1 MSFSALIS
9 HPQLLSALAEL
20 GYQQPTAV
28 QAQAIPP
35 ILAGH
40 DVMAGAQTGTG
51 KTAAFLLPL
60 LQQLLTTQADNQVD
74 DQVDDQGDD
83 QVDDRGEIQMLVLVP
98 TRELATQVAASF
110 SDYAKHTQLKAAL
123 VYGGVSV
130 SAQTKTFKQGVEVV
144 IATPGRLL
152 DHLRQGNLHLNKLK
166 YLVFDEA
173 DRMLDMGFADEIN
186 AILQRLP
193 KQRQTL
199 LFSATFDDKIYHLT
213 KRLLNQPKRIVVDNL
228 NSVAEP
234 LEQRVYAIDPERKR
248 AAAVSLLKQQQGQ
261 ACLVFSRT
269 KVAADELAQYFCQQ
283 GLTAHAFHADLSQ
296 AVREQV
302 LTRYQQGE
310 LSVLVATDVAA
321 RGLDIADLACVINME
336 LPFNAQDYVHRV
348 GRTGRAGKAGQAIT
362 LLASEEEWRLEEI
375 EALIDQRLAPQWL
388 PEFEP
393 DLTRAVPV
401 DKKNSRGAKKR
412 RAKKRGYRNQ

>member
-1 MSFSALIS
+1 MSFSAIIS
-9 HPQLLSALAEL
+9 HPQLLSALQEL
-20 GYQQPTAV
+20 GYEQPTAV
-28 QAQAIPP
+28 QQQAIPL

-60 LQQLLTTQADNQVD
+60 LQQLLTIQDADNQA
-74 DQVDDQGDD
+74 G
-83 QVDDRGEIQMLVLVP
+83 IQALVLVP

-110 SDYAKHTQLKAAL
+110 SQYAKHTQLQAAL
-123 VYGGVSV
+123 AYGGVSV
-130 SAQTKTFKQGVEVV
+130 AAQTKKFKQGVDVV

-152 DHLRQGNLHLNKLK
+152 DHLRQGNVSLQTLK

-199 LFSATFDDKIYHLT
+199 LFSATFDDKIFNLT
-213 KRLLNQPKRIVVDNL
+213 KRLLNQPKRIAVDSL
-228 NSVAEP
+228 NSVAAP
-234 LEQRVYAIDPERKR
+234 LEQRVYAIDAERKR
-248 AAAVSLLKQQQGQ
+248 DAAVSILKQQKGQ

-283 GLTAHAFHADLSQ
+283 GLAAHAFHADLSQ
-296 AVREQV
+296 AQREQV
-302 LTRYQQGE
+302 LARYQQGE
-310 LSVLVATDVAA
+310 LTVLVATDVAA
-321 RGLDIADLACVINME
+321 RGLDIADLACVLNME
-336 LPFNAQDYVHRV
+336 LPFVAQDYVHRV

-388 PEFEP
+388 LGFEP
-393 DLTRAVPV
+393 DLTKSAPV
-401 DKKNSRGAKKR
+401 DKKNSRGARKR